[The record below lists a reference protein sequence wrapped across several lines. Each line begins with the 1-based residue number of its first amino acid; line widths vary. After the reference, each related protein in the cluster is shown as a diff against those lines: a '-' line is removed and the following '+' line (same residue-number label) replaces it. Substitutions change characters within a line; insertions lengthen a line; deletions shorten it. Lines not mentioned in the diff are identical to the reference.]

1 MSSPVQVFDG
11 LPPSDAVPVAER
23 LFTWPAA
30 DPRLLG
36 ARCVP
41 CSALTFP
48 AADSCPRCGQTAMQ
62 DEELL
67 AQGTLWTWTS
77 QGFLPKAP
85 YSGPQ
90 TDEAFTPW
98 VVAVV
103 ELPGQLRLEA
113 LLVDCALE
121 DCEVGLPVELRIIPW
136 GVTSDGQDRVSFA
149 FAPVQLDQGESA

>member
-1 MSSPVQVFDG
+1 MSSHVKVVDG
-11 LPPSDAVPVAER
+11 PPPFDAVPLAER
-23 LFTWPAA
+23 LFTWPSA

-36 ARCVP
+36 ARCVF
-41 CSALTFP
+41 CGALTFP
-48 AADSCPRCGQTAMQ
+48 AVDACPRCGQTAMQ
-62 DEELL
+62 DEELA

-90 TDEAFTPW
+90 TDDGFTPW
-98 VVAVV
+98 VVGVV

-136 GVTSDGQDRVSFA
+136 GRTSEGQERVSFA
-149 FAPVQLDQGESA
+149 FAPVQRVQGESA